1 MSKVPCVEL
10 GGSGSHRLIRDFA
23 QRLMMSL
30 DGDCLLL

>member
-10 GGSGSHRLIRDFA
+10 GGSGSHRLIWDLA

-30 DGDCLLL
+30 DGDSLLL